1 MRLTRGVDL
10 SRRRVEAGSGRDTA
24 VLWPILY
31 HRHHSFPVSSWPLL
45 ADVHPQSTCHDDDRP
60 PLESSSIVV
69 IIKGGRRGRGGGC
82 RSGERDDDGKEGGV
96 CRWQMKQPT
105 SHSLPFQISVVLSSP
120 PSNILARARTH
131 IYRHIHSRARN
142 RGGRG
147 FLSFVTANSRSP
159 FTYHTPCHVGPW
171 DRRRPASFKLSD
183 WSVST
188 LSSTDALIDPL
199 SNHFELS
206 SPLFLPFLFSAF
218 SSSLLIH
225 SCSFLL
231 TETMRHFCYA
241 FRLAL
246 KNSLLQ
252 QGIINTYQSCTFE
265 NNWNLRHIRFIFS
278 MNSVLVKYLKIYID
292 WNVVTINI
300 YL

>member
-1 MRLTRGVDL
+1 VWEVPESEEDSTSLDEVDTRGGP
-10 SRRRVEAGSGRDTA
+10 VEEEGWGWKRTWH
-24 VLWPILY
+24 VLWPIPY
-31 HRHHSFPVSSWPLL
+31 HRHHSFPISSWPLL
-45 ADVHPQSTCHDDDRP
+45 ADVHPRSTCHDDRP

-69 IIKGGRRGRGGGC
+69 IIKGGRRGREGGC

-105 SHSLPFQISVVLSSP
+105 SRSLSFQISVVLSLPS
-120 PSNILARARTH
+120 SNILARAHT
-131 IYRHIHSRARN
+131 YIHTQSRARN
-142 RGGRG
+142 RSGRG

-206 SPLFLPFLFSAF
+206 LSLSTFSFFCFFLFSFHSFLFF
-218 SSSLLIH
+218 SSRRDNAPLLL
-225 SCSFLL
+225 CL
-231 TETMRHFCYA
+231 
-241 FRLAL
+241 
-246 KNSLLQ
+246 
-252 QGIINTYQSCTFE
+252 
-265 NNWNLRHIRFIFS
+265 
-278 MNSVLVKYLKIYID
+278 
-292 WNVVTINI
+292 
-300 YL
+300 